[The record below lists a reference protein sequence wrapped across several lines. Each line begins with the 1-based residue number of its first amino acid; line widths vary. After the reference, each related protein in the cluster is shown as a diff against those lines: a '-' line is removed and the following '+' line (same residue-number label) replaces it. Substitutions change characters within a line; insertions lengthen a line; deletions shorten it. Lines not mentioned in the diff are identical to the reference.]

1 MALQEGQ
8 MAGSSTLRTD
18 ELQEHHRRI
27 IEEARIENQ
36 RQRRWIEEQHRRTA
50 DVQILLDIINASR
63 RATPIL

>member
-1 MALQEGQ
+1 
-8 MAGSSTLRTD
+8 MAGSSTLPTD

-50 DVQILLDIINASR
+50 DVQTLLDIITAASR